1 MAENKK
7 YYWLKLKR
15 DFFKRH
21 DVRIIEEMPNGKDY
35 ILFYLKLLLE
45 SIDHEGELR
54 FSETIPYNEQMLA
67 VITHTNI
74 EIVKES
80 MKIFTD
86 LKMVE
91 VYDDMTI
98 YMNEVQKLIGS
109 ETSNA
114 KRVREHRQRQEEK
127 KALPAAAKTNAER
140 QRAYRAKQAC
150 EEKQHIPFIE
160 DYTNKKRYGGNYY
173 IVMKRDGFKCKI
185 CGSIEKLCV
194 HHIDGYDESK
204 PENNAENKM
213 IVTCRHCHSKIHT
226 GTPIPEDVLDSIDYY
241 FSNESNDSCNGEV
254 IICNTEIEKEKELQ
268 KEIEK
273 REREKSQKEI
283 TDLFNSLCPSLPHII
298 YISEDTKDIIEKQ
311 LEKYTLD
318 DFKLLF
324 QKAEASDFLKGNN
337 DRKWTASFEW
347 LIEDQNMAKVLNGNF
362 DNKKSQ
368 TDAFDD
374 YNYDHA
380 ALERMARSNPVLV
393 KGNPELEKK
402 MDDLRK
408 TL

>member
-1 MAENKK
+1 MLCPCRG
-7 YYWLKLKR
+7 YQDSGKR
-15 DFFKRH
+15 GYG
-21 DVRIIEEMPNGKDY
+21 NCY
-35 ILFYLKLLLE
+35 ICLCNQQAPWVCDK
-45 SIDHEGELR
+45 SRLR
-54 FSETIPYNEQMLA
+54 
-67 VITHTNI
+67 
-74 EIVKES
+74 
-80 MKIFTD
+80 
-86 LKMVE
+86 
-91 VYDDMTI
+91 
-98 YMNEVQKLIGS
+98 MNEVQKLIGS
-109 ETSNA
+109 ETANA
-114 KRVREHRQRQEEK
+114 KRVREHRQRQEK
-127 KALPAAAKTNAER
+127 KALPSVAKTNAER
-140 QRAYRAKQAC
+140 QRAYRAKQSC

-194 HHIDGYDESK
+194 HHIDGYDELK

-241 FSNESNDSCNGEV
+241 FSNESNDSCNDDE
-254 IICNTEIEKEKELQ
+254 IICNTEIEKEKELH
-268 KEIEK
+268 KELEE
-273 REREKSQKEI
+273 RERGKSQKEI
-283 TDLFNSLCPSLPHII
+283 TDLFNSLCPSLNQII

-337 DRKWTASFEW
+337 ERNWAATFEW

-362 DNKKSQ
+362 DNKESATFEGQ
-368 TDAFDD
+368 
-374 YNYDHA
+374 NYDHA
-380 ALERMARSNPVLV
+380 AIERMTRSEPVFV

-402 MDDLRK
+402 AAELKEQLGAK
-408 TL
+408 T

>member
-54 FSETIPYNEQMLA
+54 FSETIPYNEQMLS
-67 VITHTNI
+67 VITNTNI
-74 EIVKES
+74 DIVKAA
-80 MKIFTD
+80 MAIFTE

-109 ETSNA
+109 ETSDA
-114 KRVREHRQRQEEK
+114 ARKRKARQTQ
-127 KALPAAAKTNAER
+127 
-140 QRAYRAKQAC
+140 KQL
-150 EEKQHIPFIE
+150 QN
-160 DYTNKKRYGGNYY
+160 T
-173 IVMKRDGFKCKI
+173 
-185 CGSIEKLCV
+185 
-194 HHIDGYDESK
+194 
-204 PENNAENKM
+204 
-213 IVTCRHCHSKIHT
+213 
-226 GTPIPEDVLDSIDYY
+226 
-241 FSNESNDSCNGEV
+241 NESGQCPDIV
-254 IICNTEIEKEKELQ
+254 QKRPPEKEKDIYKEL
-268 KEIEK
+268 EK

-283 TDLFNSLCPSLPHII
+283 TDLFNSLCPSFNQII
-298 YISEDTKDIIEKQ
+298 YLSEDAKNTVEKQ

-324 QKAEASDFLKGNN
+324 KKAEASLFLKGENE
-337 DRKWTASFEW
+337 RKWSATFEW

-362 DNKKSQ
+362 DNKKSTLLEGQ
-368 TDAFDD
+368 D
-374 YNYDHA
+374 YDHQ
-380 ALERMARSNPVLV
+380 ALERMSRSNPVLV
-393 KGNPELEKK
+393 KGNPDLEKK
-402 MDDLRK
+402 AAELKEQLREAYS
-408 TL
+408 